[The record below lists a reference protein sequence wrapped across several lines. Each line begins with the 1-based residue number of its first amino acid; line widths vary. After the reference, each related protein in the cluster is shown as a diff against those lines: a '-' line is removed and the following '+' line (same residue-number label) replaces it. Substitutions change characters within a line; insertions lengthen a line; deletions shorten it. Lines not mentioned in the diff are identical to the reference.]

1 MSLYENFRD
10 NLKRSAKTSG
20 RSFEEIDLIAV
31 SKKKPIEV
39 IRQVIQAG
47 HRSFGENQIQEVENK
62 WIKLKKEYPDL
73 KLHFIGG
80 IQSRKVKSI
89 FDHCDVI
96 HSVDRIKIIEL
107 FSNLEEQRGVSKE
120 YFIQVNTG
128 NESQKNGI
136 HLSEADKF
144 ISNCLSNYKLN
155 IIGLMCLPPIN
166 EDPKSH
172 FLKLAQLK
180 KKFNL
185 PSLSMGM
192 SSDYQDALEAGAT
205 HIRIGTQIFG
215 KRN

>member
-1 MSLYENFRD
+1 MSLYENFRE
-10 NLKRSAKTSG
+10 NLKRSAKASG

-62 WIKLKKEYPDL
+62 WTKLKKEYPDL

-107 FSNLEEQRGVSKE
+107 FSNLEKQRGVSKE

-180 KKFNL
+180 NQFNL